1 MSPMRRVLLVSLLA
15 VAASMAVHAQQRQQ
29 IEVSKLGPQVG
40 ARVPGF
46 TLTDQNGT
54 GRTLQSIMG
63 PRGLML
69 VFLRS
74 ADW

>member
-40 ARVPGF
+40 ARVPDF